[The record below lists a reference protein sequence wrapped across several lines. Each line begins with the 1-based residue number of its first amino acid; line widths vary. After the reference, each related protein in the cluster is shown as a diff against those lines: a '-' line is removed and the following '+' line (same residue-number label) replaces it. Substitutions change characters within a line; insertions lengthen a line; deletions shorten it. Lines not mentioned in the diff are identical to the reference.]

1 MYAVINDRSRQFTV
15 RAGDEILCDLG
26 LDVPAAG
33 PDTDAPKV
41 GAKVTF
47 SDVQLISNEGGV
59 KIGAPFVAG
68 ASVVG
73 EVVGHERGDKVIAFR
88 FKRRKNVRRKR
99 GHRQNY
105 IRVKIAEIHG

>member
-1 MYAVINDRSRQFTV
+1 VYAVINDRSRQFTV

-26 LDVPAAG
+26 LGEAEG
-33 PDTDAPKV
+33 SDATAPQV

-47 SDVQLISNEGGV
+47 SDVQLISNEGAV
-59 KIGAPFVAG
+59 KIGAPFIAG

-73 EVVGHERGDKVIAFR
+73 EIIGHERGDKVIAFR

-105 IRVKIAEIHG
+105 VRVKIAEIHG